1 MPLNDKLV
9 RALIRDFGDVKIAKE
24 GEAMIYKMAPDPITG
39 GTHVVIQHSGE
50 EYRICCPFCSDT
62 RYRLWINHRWN
73 TTDPITKYYFGVGHI
88 CCFNDSCDINQY
100 APKDARRKCHDL
112 LVKQMKP
119 YMRRGMGLQPK
130 ATKKREVKAVKLP
143 PKCIPLDTLP
153 DNHPAVVYLRDE
165 RGYDPYAKAVEWQ
178 LQYCPEDENPL
189 VGNRIII
196 PITYNGMLVGWQA
209 RYIGDSPPS
218 DNIPKYYTMPGTP
231 KNQVLYN
238 YDRAKAT
245 RFGVIVEGATDVWQ
259 VGRQGVA
266 FLGNS
271 ISPQQTRIVTSTW
284 GQTGICVLVDPDLI
298 TKPRKRP
305 DRPTEYEKIKDTLL
319 RPGLFAWGALEV
331 VLPPE
336 TDPGS
341 FPTKK
346 APSQQALWEYIIA
359 AAMQQGYNHEI
370 LDAW

>member
-1 MPLNDKLV
+1 MPLNDKLY
-9 RALIRDFGDVKIAKE
+9 RALIRDFDSVKIAKE
-24 GEAMIYKMAPDPITG
+24 GEAMIYKMVPNPIKG
-39 GTHVVIQHSGE
+39 GTRIVIQHSGE

-73 TTDPITKYYFGVGHI
+73 TSDPITKYYFGVGHV
-88 CCFNDSCDINQY
+88 CCFNDGCDINQY
-100 APKDARRKCHDL
+100 APKEARQKCHEQ
-112 LVKQMKP
+112 LVRQMKP

-143 PKCIPLDTLP
+143 TKCIPLDTLP
-153 DNHPAVVYLRDE
+153 DNHPAIEYLRS
-165 RGYDPYAKAVEWQ
+165 RGYDPYEKAIEWQ
-178 LQYCPEDENPL
+178 LQYCSEDPNPL
-189 VGNRIII
+189 VPNRIII
-196 PITYNGMLVGWQA
+196 PITYGGMLVGWQA
-209 RYIGDSPPS
+209 RYLGDPPS

-245 RFGVIVEGATDVWQ
+245 RFGVVVEGATDVWQ

-271 ISPQQTRIVTSTW
+271 ISAQQTRILTSTW
-284 GQTGICVLVDPDLI
+284 GRTGICVMVDPDLI
-298 TKPRKRP
+298 GKQRKKPNQ
-305 DRPTEYEKIKDTLL
+305 PTEYEKIKQTLL
-319 RPGLFAWGALEV
+319 QPGLFAWGALEV
-331 VLPPE
+331 VLPDD

-341 FPTKK
+341 FP
-346 APSQQALWEYIIA
+346 SQKELWEYVIA
-359 AAMQQGYNHEI
+359 AAMRQGYNHEI